1 MIGQVFGTA
10 IGLALAYLILSLLCT
25 AIQELIAQVLALRS
39 KNLAAGIK
47 EIAGD
52 LKGSTILSSP
62 LLIGNP
68 EVNRRIT
75 NIPAEQFVDAVLQT
89 GDKVAT
95 SAEDIKDAVGALP
108 DGRLKQVLT
117 LYLSKGE
124 KDVTGF
130 RDQIANYYDEYMET
144 VSAMYKQRIHIIM
157 LVLGFLVAVAFNA
170 DSIKM
175 AQHIW
180 DNDALRIKLEAA
192 AEQVAGADSPEQI
205 TAAMR
210 DKALNDL
217 PIGWQCAESAE
228 ATLKFTCKPPET
240 GYAAILGWLITG
252 FALSFG
258 SKFWFDLL
266 KSLINIR
273 GAGGNRGFTRPEK
286 QAPKK

>member
-1 MIGQVFGTA
+1 MIEQVFGTV
-10 IGLALAYLILSLLCT
+10 IGLALTYLVLSLMCT
-25 AIQELIAQVLALRS
+25 AIQETIAQIFALRS
-39 KNLAAGIK
+39 KSLAAGIK
-47 EIAGD
+47 EIAGEI
-52 LKGSTILSSP
+52 KGSKILSSP

-68 EVNRRIT
+68 EVNKRIT

-95 SAEDIKDAVGALP
+95 SAEDIKSAVAALP

-124 KDVTGF
+124 TDLIGF
-130 RDQIANYYDEYMET
+130 RDQAAEYYNEFMET
-144 VSAMYKQRIHIIM
+144 VSAMYKQRTHTIM
-157 LVLGFLVAVAFNA
+157 LVLGFVVAFAFNA

-180 DNDALRIKLEAA
+180 DNDALRTKLEAA
-192 AEQVAGADSPEQI
+192 AEKLAGANTAEEV

-210 DKALNDL
+210 DNALNDL
-217 PIGWQCAESAE
+217 PIGWQCNSSA
-228 ATLKFTCKPPET
+228 ASPIGFTCKPPET

-266 KSLINIR
+266 KSVINIR
-273 GAGGNRGFTRPEK
+273 GAGGSRGFTRPNTP
-286 QAPKK
+286 PKTP

>member
-1 MIGQVFGTA
+1 M
-10 IGLALAYLILSLLCT
+10 
-25 AIQELIAQVLALRS
+25 
-39 KNLAAGIK
+39 
-47 EIAGD
+47 
-52 LKGSTILSSP
+52 SSP

-68 EVNRRIT
+68 EVNKRIT

-95 SAEDIKDAVGALP
+95 SAEDIKKAVVALP

-117 LYLSKGE
+117 LYLSKTEDG
-124 KDVTGF
+124 VTGF

-144 VSAMYKQRIHIIM
+144 VSAMYKQRTHTIM
-157 LVLGFLVAVAFNA
+157 LVLGFVVAFAFNA

-180 DNDALRIKLEAA
+180 DNDALRTKLETA
-192 AEQVAGADSPEQI
+192 AEQVAGADSPDQI
-205 TAAMR
+205 SAAMR

-217 PIGWQCAESAE
+217 PIGWQCSSSAS
-228 ATLKFTCKPPET
+228 ATLGFTCMPPET

-273 GAGGNRGFTRPEK
+273 GAGGSRGFTRPESQSTK
-286 QAPKK
+286 Q